1 MRKNS
6 TAKFAFVSTN
16 SICQGDQVGILWP
29 VTLLDDLEIY
39 FAYKDFK
46 WTNNAKKNAGVT
58 CVVIGIRK
66 KSTDKKSLLVMDC
79 IKK

>member
-1 MRKNS
+1 MIKLE
-6 TAKFAFVSTN
+6 FF
-16 SICQGDQVGILWP
+16 WP

-66 KSTDKKSLLVMDC
+66 KSTDKKIIISDGLYKEVKIL
-79 IKK
+79 III